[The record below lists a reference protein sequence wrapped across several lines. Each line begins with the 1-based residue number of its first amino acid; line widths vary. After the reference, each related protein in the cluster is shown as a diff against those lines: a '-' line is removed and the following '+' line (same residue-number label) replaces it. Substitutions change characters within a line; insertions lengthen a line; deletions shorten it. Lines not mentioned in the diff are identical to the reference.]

1 MNIIYKK
8 IALIAILAFILI
20 GCASSQAPETPIGGN
35 TVEIEDNHGLVEVPI
50 NPEKLVVLDSRI
62 METLQA
68 WDIKLVATAKAVLP
82 EDSGYIADESVADLG
97 NHREPN
103 LELLASLE
111 PELVIIGQRFAGF
124 YEEIKTL
131 LPQSVVIDL
140 NIDVSEEATT
150 PGENLVQG
158 FKNNTLILGKIFEKE
173 TEAEAIV
180 TTFESAI
187 SNAKEAY
194 NGSENVMG
202 VIVSGD
208 KIGFSA
214 PRFGRVWG
222 PLFDILDLDPALLV
236 EDATTDHQGDNIS
249 SESIAQSNPDWL
261 LVLDRDA
268 AVSTTVDATPAK
280 EVIEDSEALET
291 ATAIKNGQVVYAP
304 VDTYTNESIQTYTEI
319 FEILA
324 AAFNK

>member
-1 MNIIYKK
+1 MDNIYKK
-8 IALIAILAFILI
+8 IATLTILAFILI
-20 GCASSQAPETPIGGN
+20 GCASTPSPETPVGAN
-35 TVEIEDNHGLVEVPI
+35 TVEIEDNHGLVEVPV

-82 EDSGYIADESVADLG
+82 EGSAYIADESVADLG

-140 NIDVSEEATT
+140 NIDVSENAAT
-150 PGENLVQG
+150 PGENLIEG
-158 FKNNTLILGKIFEKE
+158 FKNNTLILGKIFDKE
-173 TEAEAIV
+173 TEAKALV
-180 TTFESAI
+180 TKFESAI
-187 SNAKEAY
+187 NNAKDAY
-194 NGSENVMG
+194 NGAENVMG
-202 VIVSGD
+202 VIVSGG

-222 PLFDILDLDPALLV
+222 PLFDVLALEPALLV

-268 AVSTTVDATPAK
+268 AVSTTDDATPAK
-280 EVIEDSEALET
+280 EVIEESEALET
-291 ATAIKNGQVVYAP
+291 ANAIKNGQVVYAP
-304 VDTYTNESIQTYTEI
+304 ADTYTNESIQTYTEI

>member
-1 MNIIYKK
+1 MDNIYKK
-8 IALIAILAFILI
+8 IATLTILAFILI
-20 GCASSQAPETPIGGN
+20 GCASTPSPETPVGAN
-35 TVEIEDNHGLVEVPI
+35 TVEIEDNHGLVEVPV

-82 EDSGYIADESVADLG
+82 EGSAYIADESVADLG

-140 NIDVSEEATT
+140 NIDVSENAAT
-150 PGENLVQG
+150 PGESLVEG
-158 FKNNTLILGKIFEKE
+158 FKNNTLILGKIFDKE
-173 TEAEAIV
+173 TEAKALV
-180 TTFESAI
+180 TKFESAI
-187 SNAKEAY
+187 NNAKDAY
-194 NGSENVMG
+194 NAAENVMG
-202 VIVSGD
+202 VIVSGG

-222 PLFDILDLDPALLV
+222 PLFDVLALEPALLV

-268 AVSTTVDATPAK
+268 AVSTTDDATPAK
-280 EVIEDSEALET
+280 EVIEESEALAT
-291 ATAIKNGQVVYAP
+291 ANAIKNGQVVYAP
-304 VDTYTNESIQTYTEI
+304 ADTYTNESIQTYTEI